1 MRNKRNSSFF
11 YGLLFFV
18 LFGIVSLVIFSKV
31 IDSPI
36 LEKKQE
42 KFSIFIPKEGR
53 LLSEVLDSLGSK
65 GQIKHHH
72 AVSVLADLRGYDSA
86 KFGHYKLDLT
96 IGVMDFLRKLTFGY
110 EDPLKVRIGGYKSRE
125 AYLKELSNVF
135 PWSIDLLRTYL
146 GNDTSWSRI
155 IPNTYEMYWS
165 SNPKDI
171 SNRLRREYHVF
182 WSNYRR
188 DRAEELGFTPDQIMI
203 IASITQAE
211 TKALDELPR
220 VAALYMSR
228 LRIGKRLES
237 DPTAVFAYHEMNP
250 GADIVRR
257 VSRKITRINH
267 PYNTYTIPGLPPSPI
282 ATVEPEIIDAVL
294 SAIPKGELY
303 MCADP
308 ERIGY
313 HNFTS
318 SFRQHLINSS
328 KYQRS
333 LNRRGI
339 RR

>member
-1 MRNKRNSSFF
+1 MGNKGNSSFF

-18 LFGIVSLVIFSKV
+18 LFGIVSMLIFSKA

-36 LEKKQE
+36 LENNQKKFE
-42 KFSIFIPKEGR
+42 IFIPKEGR
-53 LLSEVLDSLGSK
+53 LLSYVIDSLGSL
-65 GQIKHHH
+65 GQIKYSQ
-72 AVSVLADLRGYDSA
+72 AISILSDLRGYDSA
-86 KFGHYKLDLT
+86 KFGYYKIDST
-96 IGVMDFLRKLTFGY
+96 IGVMQFLRKLTFGY
-110 EDPLKVRIGGYKSRE
+110 EDPLNVRIGGYKSRE
-125 AYLKELSNVF
+125 EYLKELSNVF
-135 PWSIDLLRTYL
+135 PWSLDSLRTYL

-165 SNPKDI
+165 SNPRKI
-171 SNRLRREYHVF
+171 SNRLRREYNVF

-188 DRAEELGFTPDQIMI
+188 NRAEDLGFSPDDIMI
-203 IASITQAE
+203 IASISQAE

-220 VAALYMSR
+220 IAALYMSR

-237 DPTAVFAYHEMNP
+237 DPTAVYAYREMNP
-250 GADIVRR
+250 GTDIVRR
-257 VSRKITRINH
+257 VSRKMTRVNH
-267 PYNTYTIPGLPPSPI
+267 PYNTYNIPGLPPSPI

-328 KYQRS
+328 KYHRS

-339 RR
+339 RQ

>member
-1 MRNKRNSSFF
+1 MRKKENSSFF

-18 LFGIVSLVIFSKV
+18 LFGTASLIIFSKV

-36 LEKKQE
+36 LEKKQQE
-42 KFSIFIPKEGR
+42 FSIFIPKEGR
-53 LLSEVLDSLGSK
+53 LLYEVLDTLGSK
-65 GQIKHHH
+65 GQIKYYQ
-72 AVSVLADLRGYDSA
+72 AISILADLRGYDSA
-86 KFGHYKLDLT
+86 KFGHYKLDST
-96 IGVMDFLRKLTFGY
+96 IGVMEFLRKLTFGY

-125 AYLKELSNVF
+125 SYLKGLSNIF
-135 PWSIDLLRTYL
+135 PRSIDSLRTYL
-146 GNDTSWSRI
+146 GNDTSWSKI

-165 SNPKDI
+165 SDPKDI
-171 SNRLRREYHVF
+171 SNRLRREYDVF
-182 WSNYRR
+182 WGKHRL
-188 DRAEELGFTPDQIMI
+188 DRAEHLGFSPDEIMI
-203 IASITQAE
+203 IASISQAE

-220 VAALYMSR
+220 VAALYISR
-228 LRIGKRLES
+228 LRIGKPLES
-237 DPTAVFAYHEMNP
+237 DPTAVYAYHEMNP
-250 GADIVRR
+250 GTGIVRR

-267 PYNTYTIPGLPPSPI
+267 PYNTYIIPGLPPSPI

-308 ERIGY
+308 KRIGY

-328 KYQRS
+328 KYHRS
-333 LNRRGI
+333 LNQRGI